1 MTAQQEAKASAPD
14 IAGGNPSD
22 NPSSIQNAHA
32 EAVPSQGSPA
42 SGGKPGKPSGND
54 KVSRMGTASLP
65 RLLTEFAIPAIIGM
79 LVNAAYNLIDS
90 IFLGQAMG
98 EIGLSAV
105 TVASPLMIVFMA
117 LAMLVGNGGNA
128 LAALRLGEGRKD
140 DAETSL
146 GNTVTLA
153 IALWII
159 VAVIASVPALL
170 DAFLTFSSAT
180 DEVRPYA
187 ASFIRILSLGFGLQ
201 IIGMGVNNFIRTAGA
216 PNRALVTMVIGAV
229 VCTIFNYLFVL
240 KLGWGV
246 EGSALATLVGQA
258 ASCVSV
264 LWFFVFT
271 KNAPLKLHI
280 HCMRPHAKIIRS
292 ILSLGLA
299 SFAVQAG
306 AAVVNFAINFLLV
319 KYGSVSAVG
328 AEGAL
333 ASIGVVQRIAMFT
346 VMPLIGVSVALQPL
360 LGFNYG
366 AKKIARVRKA
376 LWLGV
381 AFATSLA
388 VIMWAAVHLFPGP
401 IVNLFGI
408 TNPDLP
414 DFTIFALKVQLLMLP
429 LVGFQIV
436 GSNYFQATGQPA
448 KSTILSLTR
457 QVLFL
462 LPLMFWLPEVLPTW
476 FSQFTGL
483 DALYIATPVAD
494 FLSIFVTAVFIAV
507 EMRRLGKVER
517 GEVTANY

>member
-1 MTAQQEAKASAPD
+1 MTAHDALNASSQADETKTTDSAPAPEGGA
-14 IAGGNPSD
+14 AGKPG
-22 NPSSIQNAHA
+22 SS
-32 EAVPSQGSPA
+32 
-42 SGGKPGKPSGND
+42 GKPGKPTGND

-65 RLLTEFAIPAIIGM
+65 RLMTEFAIPAILGM

-98 EIGLSAV
+98 EIGLSAA
-105 TVASPLMIVFMA
+105 TVAAPLMIVFMA

-128 LAALRLGEGRKD
+128 LAALKLGEGRKD
-140 DAETSL
+140 AAEVSL
-146 GNTVTLA
+146 GNTVTLSIVLWVI
-153 IALWII
+153 IAL
-159 VAVIASVPALL
+159 IASSPAML

-187 ASFIRILSLGFGLQ
+187 ASFIRILCMGYILQ

-216 PNRALVTMVIGAV
+216 PNRALLTMVVGAV

-246 EGSALATLVGQA
+246 EGSALATLVGQG
-258 ASCVSV
+258 ASCISV
-264 LWFFVFT
+264 LWFFIFT
-271 KNAPLKLHI
+271 KNAPIKLHL
-280 HCMRPHAKIIRS
+280 HCMRPHAKVIRS

-299 SFAVQAG
+299 SFALQVG
-306 AAVVNFAINFLLV
+306 AAVVNFVVNYQLV
-319 KYGSVSAVG
+319 KYGGMNVVG

-333 ASIGVVQRIAMFT
+333 ASIGVVQRIAMFA
-346 VMPLIGVSVALQPL
+346 VMPLVGVSVALQPL

-366 AKKIARVRKA
+366 AKNIARVRKA

-388 VIMWAAVHLFPGP
+388 VFMWAFVHLFPEP

-408 TNPDLP
+408 ADGNLV

-462 LPLMFWLPEVLPTW
+462 VPLMFWLPEVLPTW
-476 FSQFTGL
+476 FAQFTGL
-483 DALYIATPVAD
+483 DALYIATPIAD
-494 FLSIFVTAVFIAV
+494 FLSIIATAVFIAL
-507 EMRRLGKVER
+507 EMRRLRKVER
-517 GEVTANY
+517 GEVTAHY